1 MRRVACMSVLESPD
15 LDKRHAEQSLQFLA
29 NDKSVQKF
37 DQILRADQVTAGTRK
52 TYLFQLAR
60 IRKLLPN
67 VDCDLGALSEDDLL
81 RVLATIADTSK
92 GTGFLITARTMKRFY
107 RSLDRPELAA
117 KIHVP
122 AKKSRLPEILSEK
135 ELKAILD
142 AAGAHDGS
150 LRNRLVIELLW
161 ETGCRVGEL
170 CNLKI
175 KDVQFDQYSA
185 IVHLDGKT
193 GMRRVRAFTCRP
205 DLLEYLNNHP
215 FKNNAN
221 EYFFLSSEG
230 HGGNFHRLTGSGVRQ
245 LVATLS
251 QRVLKRRIHPH
262 TLRHTR
268 ATELSK
274 SMTDRELKIFGGWKR
289 TSMLEV
295 YSHLSGRDVDEKLL
309 ALHGIKVKDSTQDS
323 VLSVRICRNGDCRAE
338 NSPMAVYCQKC
349 GEPLVVDAT
358 EAILRDP
365 KFIESLTKNREFIE
379 ALKSALKEA

>member
-1 MRRVACMSVLESPD
+1 MSVLESPD
-15 LDKRHAEQSLQFLA
+15 LDKRHAEQSLEFLA

-37 DQILRADQVTAGTRK
+37 NQILRADQVTVGTRK
-52 TYLFQLAR
+52 TYLFQLSR
-60 IRKLLPN
+60 IRKLLP
-67 VDCDLGALSEDDLL
+67 DDLTCDLGELPEDEVTK
-81 RVLATIADTSK
+81 VLAKIADISK

-107 RSLDRPELAA
+107 RSLGRPELAA
-117 KIHVP
+117 KIRVP
-122 AKKSRLPEILSEK
+122 SKKSRLPDILSEK
-135 ELKAILD
+135 ELKALLD

-170 CNLKI
+170 CHLKI
-175 KDVQFDQYSA
+175 KDVQFDQHSA
-185 IVHLDGKT
+185 IIYLDGKT
-193 GMRRVRAFTCRP
+193 GQRRLRAFTCRP
-205 DLLEYLNNHP
+205 DLLEYINNHP
-215 FKNNAN
+215 FKNNPN

-230 HGGNFHRLTGSGVRQ
+230 HGGNFHQLTGSGVRQ

-274 SMTDRELKIFGGWKR
+274 YMTDRELKIFGGWKR

-323 VLSVRICRNGDCRAE
+323 SVSVRICRNGDCGAE
-338 NSPMAVYCQKC
+338 NSPMSVYCQKC
-349 GEPLVVDAT
+349 GEPLVADAT

-365 KFIESLTKNREFIE
+365 KFIESLTRNREFIE
-379 ALKSALKEA
+379 ALKSALKGA